1 MVTNADEATVFLYIN
16 QLYNWCSSIKISA
29 RETIRLWKTKELWCF
44 SSCWWVKTDTN
55 CCSEENLPEENF
67 LLKSC
72 FNVIRRGGW
81 QKSWSNDTE
90 VWDRSGVLL
99 QKKESRL

>member
-44 SSCWWVKTDTN
+44 SSCWWV
-55 CCSEENLPEENF
+55 
-67 LLKSC
+67 
-72 FNVIRRGGW
+72 
-81 QKSWSNDTE
+81 
-90 VWDRSGVLL
+90 
-99 QKKESRL
+99 